1 MKLYTDTIPDKYFA
15 PALRTRPRTN
25 SLGQDEYALVN
36 NWFQTAAFGSSQLP
50 LYVILE
56 PLPDGKIKVVGIY
69 DEGKINDERAFAEF
83 LERPLKA
90 NAGTVRT
97 AQAAPK

>member
-1 MKLYTDTIPDKYFA
+1 VKLYTDTIPDKYFA
-15 PALRTRPRTN
+15 PALRTKPRTN

-36 NWFQTAAFGSSQLP
+36 NWFQKTAFGSEQLP

-69 DEGKINDERAFAEF
+69 DEGKINNENEFAEF
-83 LERPLKA
+83 LRKPFTGD
-90 NAGTVRT
+90 AGAR
-97 AQAAPK
+97 AQAGGR